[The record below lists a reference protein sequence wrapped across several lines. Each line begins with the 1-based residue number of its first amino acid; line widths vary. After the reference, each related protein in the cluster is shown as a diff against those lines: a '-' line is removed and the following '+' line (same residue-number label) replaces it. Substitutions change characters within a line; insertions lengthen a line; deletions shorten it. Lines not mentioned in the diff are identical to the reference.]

1 MKIDDFVAAFK
12 ANSDKVACLKEHV
25 TTKYVPFLTKV
36 AQCKAIVQATMEI
49 QEQKDGKVLF
59 LQRTP
64 MRYLIFSMTLIKFY
78 TDIEYDEGEDNS
90 KFAEEYDK
98 LAAIGAID
106 LIPVALPAGEVKEF
120 DTILKMVVDDYF
132 ENNRSVAS
140 ILGSS
145 LDLLKK

>member
-1 MKIDDFVAAFK
+1 MKIDDFVKVFN
-12 ANSDKVACLKEHV
+12 ANNDKLACMKERV
-25 TTKYVPFLTKV
+25 VKKYVPFLTKV
-36 AQCKAIVQATMEI
+36 AQCKAIVQATMEF

-78 TDIEYDEGEDNS
+78 TDIEYDESEDNS

-98 LAAIGAID
+98 LAAIGVMD
-106 LIPVALPAGEVKEF
+106 LLPSVIPTSEFKEF
-120 DTILKMVVDDYF
+120 NTILNMVMDDYM
-132 ENNRSVAS
+132 ENNRSTAA
-140 ILGSS
+140 ILGGA